1 MFAEIVIAEVEFVT
15 LTADEIVTAE
25 TVTADMNKE
34 NGMYVYT

>member
-1 MFAEIVIAEVEFVT
+1 MFAEIVIAEVEFVP

-25 TVTADMNKE
+25 ILTAELNKE

>member
-1 MFAEIVIAEVEFVT
+1 MFAEIVNAEVEFVT

-25 TVTADMNKE
+25 IVTADMNKE